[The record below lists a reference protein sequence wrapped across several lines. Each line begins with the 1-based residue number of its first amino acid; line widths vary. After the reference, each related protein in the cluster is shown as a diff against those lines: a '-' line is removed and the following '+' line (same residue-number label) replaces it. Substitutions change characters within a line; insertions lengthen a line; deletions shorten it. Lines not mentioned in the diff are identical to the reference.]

1 MERVFVDTSAW
12 FALANRADAG
22 HAAVA
27 RYLAGY
33 RGRLVSSN
41 FVFDEVVTLCRTRL
55 DHAAAATLGG
65 HLLTQRNVDIVRV
78 SAEDEQVAWRLFLDR
93 PDKDYSFTDCT
104 SFVLMRRLG
113 LRRVVA
119 TDADFQRE
127 GFEVVPGD

>member
-12 FALANRADAG
+12 FALTNRADAQ
-22 HAAVA
+22 HIAVSQ
-27 RYLAGY
+27 YLAAFH
-33 RGRLVSSN
+33 GRLVTSN
-41 FVFDEVVTLCRTRL
+41 FVFDEVVTLSRSRL

-78 SAEDEQVAWRLFLDR
+78 TAEDEQVAWRLFLDR

-113 LRRVVA
+113 LRHVVA

-127 GFEVVPGD
+127 GFDVVPGG